1 MYGYKRLVEDMHN
14 YTITMLERSMRCVHV
29 KYMRYEN
36 DSEQM
41 QLENIYRNTNW
52 DIESRTN
59 TSKLVNVRRI

>member
-14 YTITMLERSMRCVHV
+14 YIITMLERSMRCVHV

-41 QLENIYRNTNW
+41 QLENIYRNTN
-52 DIESRTN
+52 
-59 TSKLVNVRRI
+59 